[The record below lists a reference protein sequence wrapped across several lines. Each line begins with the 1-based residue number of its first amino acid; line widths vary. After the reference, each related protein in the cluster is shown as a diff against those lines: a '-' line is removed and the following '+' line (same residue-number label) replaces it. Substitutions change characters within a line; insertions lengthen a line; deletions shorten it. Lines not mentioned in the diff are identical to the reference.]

1 MKTKT
6 KGGQGTM
13 DNGQRRGLRTAGLWT
28 GAGAFVLCLL
38 SFVLP
43 AAEEESHFGSII
55 GVTKIESA
63 SRQTVFAVSYAELGG
78 TEEAISVS
86 NLVKTTNLTV
96 GDQLAVF
103 NGKDYDTW
111 LLRESEKAEGRSVKT
126 WAKNEKTFVIDEN
139 GELVEGEGPAAA
151 DAKLDV
157 GAGVWLIRQNPTN
170 EHGQANA
177 FYICG
182 SPVDNPSFRIPPGA
196 TVLIG
201 NPGQTAATPTVSGM
215 QIGDRISIPRDGTVP
230 LIYSYSASR
239 TASTPSS
246 WRYQNPANHRYEEG
260 LPTLSAGEGCWY
272 QAASN
277 EGVRTITWKG
287 K

>member
-1 MKTKT
+1 MKMKSKTKI
-6 KGGQGTM
+6 GTC
-13 DNGQRRGLRTAGLWT
+13 
-28 GAGAFVLCLL
+28 AGAVVLCLL
-38 SFVLP
+38 SFVLSV
-43 AAEEESHFGSII
+43 AADDSRLGSMI
-55 GVTKIESA
+55 GVTEIKST

-78 TEEAISVS
+78 TAGGISVS

-111 LLRESEKAEGRSVKT
+111 LLRESGTVKF

-157 GAGVWLIRQNPTN
+157 GAGVWLIRQNPTD
-170 EHGQANA
+170 EKGDAIP

-182 SPVDNPSFRIPPGA
+182 KPVDNPSFRIPAGA

-230 LIYSYSASR
+230 LMYNYSATRSAP
-239 TASTPSS
+239 TAPS
-246 WRYQNPANHRYEEG
+246 WRYQNPATHVYETG
-260 LPTLSAGEGCWY
+260 LPALPAGEGCWY